1 MGERIFKRFAASFL
15 ALILAF
21 LCGCFPSAFASESGG
36 SAMPS
41 DERAVAIGD
50 ALAEMGGLDGGWAL
64 TLMTYLSAN
73 GISLESYGN
82 DGEDLTNVL
91 MKYYRE
97 YYSTSP
103 AGIAGI
109 AVGDFIAD
117 AISGTALG
125 ISRIVGAVN
134 GAFNLLIRAP
144 LAAEL
149 HDFLDWWNE
158 KFNPSGSVETAE
170 TVEISRNTLISGVTV
185 PLVDGS
191 SFALATLPDGGLIR
205 FFSGYFINSN
215 IISGSVLF
223 SNLSTSSSVQFAGG
237 SFRIAVVNGKFHLQ
251 FSTDGFSTINF
262 YVDLGTTGTSNRTVG
277 LDATETGVKVSVGDV
292 GSSMP
297 PSGYTS
303 VFSFLDLSGNYVAIP
318 YSYFYSGSG
327 QFSSSGLSAVTMK
340 QSSDGQLSYGPSGS
354 SAGTIIQSGETIS
367 IPVVAPSIE
376 GNAVSFSAV
385 DTVADLLAKALTI
398 VEDSVADAADTA
410 LELPSTVGELIP
422 DIELFDDLEINWADD
437 TPVTLTPSP
446 SPLPVP
452 DLPVT
457 VIPTSLPS
465 PWPVSPDQF
474 AVVTSDG
481 RTALIDITDTIKGW
495 TESLTGIYQSYVDLL
510 GSVFGFL
517 PEEIQVLF
525 KWSLAALVFTGVF
538 KRFWWDHH

>member
-1 MGERIFKRFAASFL
+1 MEKKIFKRFLASFL
-15 ALILAF
+15 ALILIF
-21 LCGCFPSAFASESGG
+21 LCGCFPSAFASEGGG
-36 SAMPS
+36 SVMPS
-41 DERAVAIGD
+41 DVKAVAIGD
-50 ALAEMGGLDGGWAL
+50 ALAELGGIDGGWAL

-158 KFNPSGSVETAE
+158 KFNPDKSTELVCPVYSDSV
-170 TVEISRNTLISGVTV
+170 SSV
-185 PLVDGS
+185 PL
-191 SFALATLPDGGLIR
+191 AIPLRDGGTFRLTVLSDGV
-205 FFSGYFINSN
+205 FLD
-215 IISGSVLF
+215 ISSLSPNGVF
-223 SNLSTSSSVQFAGG
+223 TANLSDFVLGDFMGPLSITYFLNNSRFVCSNQYLGTYSRYDMLSSSYKTVNSYSYGNSPGFYIFLTNAGLNFG
-237 SFRIAVVNGKFHLQ
+237 FVLNDSSNTVRIWLSSLKKDNFPYYSYDAF
-251 FSTDGFSTINF
+251 FTDG
-262 YVDLGTTGTSNRTVG
+262 G
-277 LDATETGVKVSVGDV
+277 
-292 GSSMP
+292 
-297 PSGYTS
+297 
-303 VFSFLDLSGNYVAIP
+303 
-318 YSYFYSGSG
+318 
-327 QFSSSGLSAVTMK
+327 FSSSGLSSVVML
-340 QSSDGQLSYGPSGS
+340 QSSDGRLSYGPSGS

-398 VEDSVADAADTA
+398 VEDSVADAADTV

-446 SPLPVP
+446 FPSPSPVP

-457 VIPTSLPS
+457 VIPTLVLS

-481 RTALIDITDTIKGW
+481 RTALVDITDTIKGW

-525 KWSLAALVFTGVF
+525 KWSMAALIFTGIF
-538 KRFWWDHH
+538 KRWWWDHH